1 LWGETRIRTHDH
13 GDLSDGG
20 LMIKKRSFKAGEV
33 LLQEKSLGENA
44 FIIDHGRVEVTE
56 RVGDRDV
63 HLAYLGSGDTCGE
76 MSMVDDKPR
85 SATVTALE
93 DTKVSEMDHDGLYE
107 ALQTDPEVA
116 IGLLR
121 ALFERLREANTR
133 IQQLEAASAPSRSTE
148 AKPEALPTVVI
159 EARTAEAK
167 TALPGGSCTIDR
179 FPFRI
184 GRVSHN
190 PLVHNDLE
198 LSDSIPWQISR
209 HHVAVIVQDSRV
221 GIVDRGSHLGSK
233 LDSTRIGGEHAP
245 GPVFPEGAESTLVL
259 GTNDSPYEFK
269 LVIKRG

>member
-1 LWGETRIRTHDH
+1 
-13 GDLSDGG
+13 
-20 LMIKKRSFKAGEV
+20 MIKKRSFKAGEV
-33 LLQEKSLGENA
+33 LLREKSLGETA
-44 FIIDHGRVEVTE
+44 FIIDRGRVEVTE

-93 DTKVSEMDHDGLYE
+93 DTDVSEMDHDGLYE

-116 IGLLR
+116 LGLLR
-121 ALFERLREANTR
+121 TLFERLREANAR
-133 IQQLEAASAPSRSTE
+133 ILQLEAASAPSRTVE
-148 AKPEALPTVVI
+148 AEPEARPTVVL
-159 EARTAEAK
+159 EAITAEAK
-167 TALPGGSCTIDR
+167 AALPGGSCTVDK

-209 HHVAVIVQDSRV
+209 HHLAFVVQDSRV

-233 LDSTRIGGEHAP
+233 VDDTRIGGDHAP
-245 GPVFPEGAESTLVL
+245 GPVFPEGSESTLVL

-269 LVIKRG
+269 LVVKPG